1 MALWTKTFG
10 YLEDHWRLRE
20 QGRDGRRCGS
30 LKGVIRMTPSGSS
43 RLGAAVN
50 LDELSRDPYPIFQRL
65 RELEPI
71 SWIDHLGMWYV
82 TRYNHVREVLSDA
95 ERFTTRFEASTIFDT
110 FGAQMLTSDG
120 SEQRRYRD
128 QFRAAFTPAAVRS
141 RMETALRECAIALV
155 SALQPNSSA
164 ELRVEFAAR
173 LPVLGILAMFGLP
186 ASEEPR
192 LRHWYDTFEEA
203 LANFS
208 HEASVRAK
216 AREHVSEFH
225 ALLQRYIVA
234 TTGTSTGTLLSELVN
249 KPAAE
254 RLTDE
259 EIKRNLSIVFFGG
272 ISTVEALIL
281 NSMYALFNHPAAY
294 SRVRSEYGLIPA
306 VIEEVMRWL
315 SPVQSAVRHA
325 TTDVELGGVR
335 IRAGDTVSC
344 MLGAANRDPAV
355 FSEPDLFNIDRP
367 NLRKHLGFA
376 YGPHSCLGLH
386 LARLEARIGLETL
399 LSRLP
404 DLQPIHDEPMILQ
417 GYEFRQPKQ
426 LRVSWS
432 P

>member
-1 MALWTKTFG
+1 MSAFHTN
-10 YLEDHWRLRE
+10 
-20 QGRDGRRCGS
+20 
-30 LKGVIRMTPSGSS
+30 
-43 RLGAAVN
+43 RLGAAVT

-65 RELEPI
+65 REAEPI
-71 SWIDHLGMWYV
+71 SWIDQLEMWYV
-82 TRYNHVREVLSDA
+82 TRYSHVQEILSDA
-95 ERFTTRFEASTIFDT
+95 ERFTTRFESSTIFDT

-128 QFRAAFTPAAVRS
+128 QFRAAFTPGAIRSSMEAPVRD
-141 RMETALRECAIALV
+141 CATALV
-155 SALQPNSSA
+155 STIQPNGTA
-164 ELRVEFAAR
+164 ELRAEFAAR
-173 LPVLGILAMFGLP
+173 LPVQSILAMFGLP

-192 LRHWYDTFEEA
+192 VRHWYDTFEEA
-203 LANFS
+203 LANFR
-208 HEASVRAK
+208 HEAPVRIK
-216 AREHVSEFH
+216 AHEYVAQFH
-225 ALLQRYIVA
+225 ALLQQHLVA
-234 TTGTSTGTLLSELVN
+234 ARVKKAGGLLSELVN
-249 KPAAE
+249 KPAVE

-281 NSMYALFNHPAAY
+281 DSLYALFSHPATY
-294 SRVRSEYGLIPA
+294 SRVRTEYSLIPA
-306 VIEEVMRWL
+306 VLEEVMRWL

-344 MLGAANRDPAV
+344 MLGGANRDPSV
-355 FSEPDLFNIDRP
+355 FPDPDSFNIDRP

-399 LSRLP
+399 FSRLP
-404 DLQPIHDEPMILQ
+404 DLRPMLDEPMIVE

-426 LRVSWS
+426 LRVCWS
-432 P
+432 S

>member
-1 MALWTKTFG
+1 MTSLGTTRFG
-10 YLEDHWRLRE
+10 AT
-20 QGRDGRRCGS
+20 
-30 LKGVIRMTPSGSS
+30 VT
-43 RLGAAVN
+43 
-50 LDELSRDPYPIFQRL
+50 LDELSRDPYPIFRRL

-71 SWIDHLGMWYV
+71 SWIDQLEMWYV
-82 TRYNHVREVLSDA
+82 TRYNHVQEVLSDA
-95 ERFTTRFEASTIFDT
+95 ERFTTRFENSTVFDT

-120 SEQRRYRD
+120 TEQRRYRD

-141 RMETALRECAIALV
+141 SMEAAVRECATALV
-155 SALQPNSSA
+155 SSMQSHGSA
-164 ELRVEFAAR
+164 ELRAEFAAR
-173 LPVLGILAMFGLP
+173 LPVLSILAMFGLP
-186 ASEEPR
+186 AGEEPR

-203 LANFS
+203 LANFR
-208 HEASVRAK
+208 HEAPVRAQ

-225 ALLQRYIVA
+225 ALLQHYMVA
-234 TTGTSTGTLLSELVN
+234 ATGTNIGTLLSELVN

-254 RLTDE
+254 RLADE

-281 NSMYALFNHPAAY
+281 NSLYALFTHPTTY
-294 SRVRSEYGLIPA
+294 SRVRTQFSLIPA
-306 VIEEVMRWL
+306 VVEEVMRWL
-315 SPVQSAVRHA
+315 SPVQSAMRHA

-355 FSEPDLFNIDRP
+355 FAEPDTFDIGRH

-399 LSRLP
+399 FSRLP
-404 DLQPIHDEPMILQ
+404 DLRPMHEEPMIVE
-417 GYEFRQPKQ
+417 GYEFRQPKR
-426 LRVSWS
+426 LRVCWS
-432 P
+432 S

>member
-1 MALWTKTFG
+1 M
-10 YLEDHWRLRE
+10 
-20 QGRDGRRCGS
+20 
-30 LKGVIRMTPSGSS
+30 IPSGSN
-43 RLGAAVN
+43 RFGAAVT
-50 LDELSRDPYPIFQRL
+50 LDELSRDPYPVFQRL

-71 SWIDHLGMWYV
+71 SWIDQLGMWYV
-82 TRYNHVREVLSDA
+82 TRYNHVQEVLSDA
-95 ERFTTRFEASTIFDT
+95 GRFTTRFEASTIFDT

-120 SEQRRYRD
+120 CEQRRYRD

-141 RMETALRECAIALV
+141 SMEAALRECATALV
-155 SALQPNSSA
+155 STLQPNRTA

-173 LPVLGILAMFGLP
+173 LPVLSILAMFGLP
-186 ASEEPR
+186 ASEEPQ
-192 LRHWYDTFEEA
+192 LRRWYDTFEEA

-216 AREHVSEFH
+216 AREHVFEFH
-225 ALLQRYIVA
+225 ALLQRHIVA
-234 TTGTSTGTLLSELVN
+234 TTGTSAGTLLSELVN

-254 RLTDE
+254 RLNDE
-259 EIKRNLSIVFFGG
+259 QIKRNLSIVFFGG

-281 NSMYALFNHPAAY
+281 NSLYALFNHPVAY
-294 SRVRSEYGLIPA
+294 ARVKSNYGLIPA
-306 VIEEVMRWL
+306 VIEETMRWL

-325 TTDVELGGVR
+325 AADGALGGVE

-355 FSEPDLFNIDRP
+355 FPEPDLFNIDRP
-367 NLRKHLGFA
+367 NLRRHLGFA

-386 LARLEARIGLETL
+386 LARLEARIALETL

-404 DLQPIHDEPMILQ
+404 DLQPMHEVPIILQ

-432 P
+432 S

>member
-1 MALWTKTFG
+1 M
-10 YLEDHWRLRE
+10 
-20 QGRDGRRCGS
+20 S
-30 LKGVIRMTPSGSS
+30 PSPSN
-43 RLGAAVN
+43 RLGAAVT

-71 SWIDHLGMWYV
+71 SWIDQLEMWYV
-82 TRYNHVREVLSDA
+82 TRYKHVQEVLSDA
-95 ERFTTRFEASTIFDT
+95 ERFTTRFESSTIFDT

-120 SEQRRYRD
+120 TEQRRYRE
-128 QFRAAFTPAAVRS
+128 QFRAAFTPGAVRS
-141 RMETALRECAIALV
+141 SMEAPARDCATALV
-155 SALQPNSSA
+155 SAIQPNGTA
-164 ELRVEFAAR
+164 ELRAEFAAR
-173 LPVLGILAMFGLP
+173 LPVLSILAMFGLP

-192 LRHWYDTFEEA
+192 LRHWYDSFEEA
-203 LANFS
+203 LANFR
-208 HEASVRAK
+208 HEAPVRAR

-225 ALLQRYIVA
+225 ALLQRYMVA
-234 TTGTSTGTLLSELVN
+234 ASGASGSLLSELVN
-249 KPAAE
+249 KPAGE

-281 NSMYALFNHPAAY
+281 NSLYALFSHPATY
-294 SRVRSEYGLIPA
+294 VRVRKQYSLIPA
-306 VIEEVMRWL
+306 VLEEVMRWL

-325 TTDVELGGVR
+325 TTDVELGGVQ

-344 MLGAANRDPAV
+344 MLGAANRDPTIFA
-355 FSEPDLFNIDRP
+355 EPDIFDIDRH

-404 DLQPIHDEPMILQ
+404 DLQPVHQEPMIVE
-417 GYEFRQPKQ
+417 GYEFRQPKR
-426 LRVSWS
+426 LKVCWS
-432 P
+432 S